1 MQTGIN
7 PPSPPPHFDEACR
20 ERLTAQ
26 RRRRLFVQVAV
37 IALVVSVIY
46 WLSGNVVD
54 NLEQRNI
61 RSGFE
66 FLKNAANIEIGES
79 SLAFSSSDSVARAF
93 LIGLLNTLKVSFF
106 AVLSATILGIVVG
119 LMRLANHP
127 ILRFLGTAHVEFYRN
142 IPLIIQLFAIYLLMT
157 ELLPMSTEAV
167 SFWGWALLSKA
178 GLQVAVPRQALL
190 SLAAGGLVG
199 ILTLFLVRLYALRT
213 MTGLM
218 ANLCGVAAGSV
229 MFLLV
234 WVLFGFL
241 GGWSVPVVNGFAI
254 EGGAALS
261 PEFLAL
267 WLGLTL
273 FTSAAIAEIVRA
285 GVIAVPAGQWN
296 AGLALGMTRIQTVSY
311 IIFPQSMKL
320 AVPPLASQYMNLTK
334 NSSLAVVIGYPDLVA
349 IGNSTINITGQA
361 LEVIVLIMAVYLTIN
376 LGISLLM
383 NALNARVT
391 RSMQR

>member
-1 MQTGIN
+1 MQTALSQLQE
-7 PPSPPPHFDEACR
+7 SPDFDAACR
-20 ERLTAQ
+20 RRQAAQ
-26 RRRRLFVQVAV
+26 RRRRLLVQAAVVAV
-37 IALVVSVIY
+37 VAAVIY
-46 WLSGNVVD
+46 WLAGNVVD
-54 NLEQRNI
+54 NLDQRNI
-61 RSGFE
+61 RSGFD

-79 SLAFSSSDSVARAF
+79 SLAFTSSDSVARAF

-106 AVLSATILGIVVG
+106 AVISATVLGIVVG
-119 LMRLANHP
+119 LMRLAAHP
-127 ILRFLGTAHVEFYRN
+127 VLRMLGTAHVEFYRN
-142 IPLIIQLFAIYLLMT
+142 IPLIIQLFAIYLLIT

-167 SFWGWALLSKA
+167 SIGGWALLSKA
-178 GLQVAVPRQALL
+178 GLQVAVPNQELL
-190 SLAAGGLVG
+190 SFAAAGLAGVLM
-199 ILTLFLVRLYALRT
+199 LFLVRLYALRT

-218 ANLCGVAAGSV
+218 ANLSGVLAGFV
-229 MFLLV
+229 TAVIV
-234 WVLFGFL
+234 WIVFGFL
-241 GGWSVPVVNGFAI
+241 SGWSKPVVEGFSI

-296 AGLALGMTRIQTVSY
+296 AGLALGMSRVQTVSY
-311 IIFPQSMKL
+311 VIFPQSMKL

-361 LEVIVLIMAVYLTIN
+361 LEVILLIMAVYLTIN
-376 LGISLLM
+376 LVISVLM

-391 RSMQR
+391 RAAR